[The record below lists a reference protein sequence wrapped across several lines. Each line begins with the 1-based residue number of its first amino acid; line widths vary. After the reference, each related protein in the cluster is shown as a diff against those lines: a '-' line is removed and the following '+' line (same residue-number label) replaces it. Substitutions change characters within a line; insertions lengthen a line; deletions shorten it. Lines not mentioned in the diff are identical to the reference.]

1 MKKTKMYGIDAHVS
15 AKSRKLQTVLLAGLV
30 SLSLSGC
37 AGKEPVAEAGNEPAI
52 QFEGEGT
59 QPQVG
64 MGNPWR
70 DCTEE
75 EAGGYAPNGFSAPDG
90 AANVQWSLMEV
101 KDDTA
106 LPGTMVQLTFD
117 YDGVSFTAREQA
129 VAGEEI
135 TDISGMYYDWTVT
148 DEGVLNN
155 WGGGNMPCRISRYAG
170 EDEYVDVCLWFDIE
184 TGYAYSLSAQA
195 KDLDGFDIQAAA
207 EQIYDPAKQVGAG
220 IPDDTDETSDEAD
233 PDAFRDYGPEI
244 EADVK
249 AAVDSA
255 SSIQDEIDKIQDLV
269 AKYALTASKAETQTE
284 MNMMS
289 GLTFSIWD
297 RELNSLW
304 SRISNQA
311 DEQTKE
317 RLLADQRNWN
327 SMKDEVKLESIGRP
341 EDGGS
346 MYPMSENAFYEEITF
361 NRCCILA
368 NELAKIKGE
377 SYSMPKRSM
386 YATYVD
392 NQGTGNVYSTLI
404 TKTGME
410 LDNEAVISIY
420 RLGETEGTFSDKGN
434 GVYEYVSYSENVK
447 GIIRMNGWDGAT
459 FEVTEC
465 FDCPFNA
472 GDKYEF
478 DFAF

>member
-1 MKKTKMYGIDAHVS
+1 MKM
-15 AKSRKLQTVLLAGLV
+15 RKLLMTVLAGSIL
-30 SLSLSGC
+30 LLIAGC
-37 AGKEPVAEAGNEPAI
+37 TKKEPAAEADDKPAI
-52 QFEGEGT
+52 EFEDEGEE
-59 QPQVG
+59 PFVG

-75 EAGGYAPNGFSAPDG
+75 EAAKYAPNGFSAPEG
-90 AANVQWSLMEV
+90 ATNVAWSLMEA

-106 LPGTMVQLTFD
+106 LPGTMVQLRFD
-117 YDGVSFTAREQA
+117 LDGVSFTAREQP

-135 TDISGMYYDWTVT
+135 TDISGIYYEWTAE
-148 DEGVLNN
+148 DEGVLQN
-155 WGGGNMPCRISRYAG
+155 WGDGNMPCRTYRYIG
-170 EDEYVDVCLWFDIE
+170 EYECIDVCLWFDIE
-184 TGYAYSLSAQA
+184 TGYAYSLSAVA
-195 KDLDGFDIQAAA
+195 GDLDGFDIQAVAG
-207 EQIYDPAKQVGAG
+207 QIYDPDKQVGAS
-220 IPDDTDETSDEAD
+220 IPDDTDAEAGT
-233 PDAFRDYGPEI
+233 DAFGDYDRDI

-249 AAVDSA
+249 AAIDSA
-255 SSIQDEIDKIQDLV
+255 SSLQDEIDNIQDVV
-269 AKYALTASKAETQTE
+269 AKYALTASKAETQAE
-284 MNMMS
+284 MNMVS
-289 GLTFSIWD
+289 GLTYSIWD
-297 RELNSLW
+297 KELNSLW
-304 SRISNQA
+304 SRISNTA

-317 RLLADQRNWN
+317 KLLDDQRKWN
-327 SMKDEVKLESIGRP
+327 SMKEEVKLESIGRP

-368 NELAKIKGE
+368 NELAKITGDPYK
-377 SYSMPKRSM
+377 MPSRSM

-392 NQGTGNVYSTLI
+392 NQGTGEVYSTLI

-410 LDNEAVISIY
+410 LDDEAVISIY

-447 GIIRMNGWDGAT
+447 GIIRMNGWDGAS

-465 FDCPFNA
+465 SDCPFNV
-472 GDKYEF
+472 GDIYEF